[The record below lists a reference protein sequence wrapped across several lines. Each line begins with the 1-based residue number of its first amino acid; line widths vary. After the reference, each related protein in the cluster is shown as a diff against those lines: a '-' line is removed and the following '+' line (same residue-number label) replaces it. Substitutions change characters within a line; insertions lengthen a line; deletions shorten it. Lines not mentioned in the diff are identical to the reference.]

1 MFACSAP
8 SPSCHVG
15 AQNPGAGFCAPTA
28 FPSKNCH
35 PRLLAPC
42 FALRAPGTSRGGQKI
57 TVHRYTIVLECPSPC
72 NPAPWSL
79 TIQLGIGN
87 RTAIRRSPL
96 DEAPFRSA
104 LCKIPLWKR
113 AGVAELADAPDSKSG
128 ARKGVEVQV
137 LSPVLVCDRGAQD
150 EHPTPFFYLGEVDES
165 ARSSASDRC
174 GVIPSLSSSA

>member
-1 MFACSAP
+1 MQP
-8 SPSCHVG
+8 PKPDTRHHTIVPIWHVA
-15 AQNPGAGFCAPTA
+15 AQNPGAGFCAPTP

-35 PRLLAPC
+35 ARLLAP
-42 FALRAPGTSRGGQKI
+42 LPPLLAPRSPLPHTSRGGQKI
-57 TVHRYTIVLECPSPC
+57 TVHKYTIVLECPSPC

-104 LCKIPLWKR
+104 LGKIPLWKR

-137 LSPVLVCDRGAQD
+137 LSPVLKFAVFLRRRPLPAW
-150 EHPTPFFYLGEVDES
+150 
-165 ARSSASDRC
+165 
-174 GVIPSLSSSA
+174 